1 MNRGEFCHQWWQEL
15 SRILSSY
22 KSHKPQQET
31 TMKNAHE
38 RFGVLEYTKRMKD
51 TTTRIRLRLDR
62 FIGEVED
69 NRNGKA
75 HLISVLGGDSDVG
88 AIWAAVIERNHFN
101 VEAPVIDS
109 ITVSLGEGAQCF
121 RGTINI
127 AGRRPIRHLVAI
139 SAELG
144 KTRPGMDPEGKRT
157 ILCGNDPTFML
168 YRIAQRFGLP
178 VVPEWAGWFSEEL
191 SRHGAIKPLL
201 GLGCSPVLVS
211 GTKKLFLKWIGRAL
225 RQKRIEVPDRNGPV
239 CWNLAHSFFRI
250 NQNDLEEVRG
260 QEPGDESHGFQAEG
274 EEAPSCELS

>member
-1 MNRGEFCHQWWQEL
+1 
-15 SRILSSY
+15 
-22 KSHKPQQET
+22 
-31 TMKNAHE
+31 MKNAHE

-62 FIGEVED
+62 FIAEVD
-69 NRNGKA
+69 NERNGKA
-75 HLISVLGGDSDVG
+75 HLVSVLGGDSDVG
-88 AIWAAVIERNHFN
+88 AIWAAVIEQNPFT
-101 VEAPVIDS
+101 VEAPGIEPL
-109 ITVSLGEGAQCF
+109 TTTLGEGAQCF
-121 RGTINI
+121 RGNINI

-250 NQNDLEEVRG
+250 NQNDL
-260 QEPGDESHGFQAEG
+260 G
-274 EEAPSCELS
+274 EEGSRQELGEDSPATLAEEDTQSCESS